1 MMNVDQ
7 IAELAKKELDAAEAN
22 VEYVQRQL
30 IKATERHTRALEQ
43 YIDADLAR
51 NSSWNIMY
59 SQLVEYKRTHDGDVL
74 VLTSSSNTTITPEIK
89 KLSKW
94 VQNQR
99 VHYKYYINGDT
110 KHIKKHRIDALN
122 KINFIWNTNDHYWNV
137 NYTNLQNYYNKYGH
151 YNVSKRMDS
160 KLYSYVTNLRRLMQ
174 KKKYEGIHSKEL
186 TEERIRRL
194 NSIHFTWDT
203 TTKSSSTTA
212 TKCKTTTTTLATKG
226 NKGEVGDD
234 LQSLQFDNLYTL
246 LCEFKQ
252 AYGHVHA
259 AKMMPLWRT
268 SNKVVSNQKD
278 PLYKPE
284 YKKLAPFLASVRSEQ
299 LLYMEG
305 RKACTNT
312 LDEKKI
318 KLLTE
323 LGVTWKRPACEPR
336 SKKNEKKQ
344 RKELISSSD
353 GEGNI
358 DSKDVDDVGGDDDNG
373 SAEDGVDH
381 VEEAV
386 IPNYQGTIHLV

>member
-1 MMNVDQ
+1 MMNVEQ

-22 VEYVQRQL
+22 VEYAQRQL
-30 IKATERHTRALEQ
+30 MKATERHARALEQ

-59 SQLVEYKRTHDGDVL
+59 SQLVQYKRAHDGDVL
-74 VLTSSSNTTITPEIK
+74 VLTSSNTTPEIK

-122 KINFIWNTNDHYWNV
+122 KIGFIWNTNEHYWNV
-137 NYTNLQNYYNKYGH
+137 NYTNLQLYYNKYGH
-151 YNVSKRMDS
+151 YNVSKRHDS
-160 KLYSYVTNLRRLMQ
+160 KLYSYVTNLRRLMH

-186 TEERIRRL
+186 TEERICRL

-203 TTKSSSTTA
+203 TTKSNSTTA
-212 TKCKTTTTTLATKG
+212 TKCKTTTTPLDAKG
-226 NKGEVGDD
+226 NK
-234 LQSLQFDNLYTL
+234 FDELYTL

-252 AYGHVHA
+252 AYGHVHV

-268 SNKVVSNQKD
+268 SNKVVKD

-305 RKACTNT
+305 RKVECTNI

-336 SKKNEKKQ
+336 SKKNTKKRRQ
-344 RKELISSSD
+344 ELISCSD
-353 GEGNI
+353 GEGNN
-358 DSKDVDDVGGDDDNG
+358 DSRDVDVDDVGGDDDNG

-386 IPNYQGTIHLV
+386 TPNNQGTIHLV